1 MPDAHDTDRRGV
13 PPLAAVLLALLAGS
27 AGCAGGASSDPD
39 APAPS
44 GSEAFSRDITPFE
57 VLDADGTP
65 YEHPFLGGYNLPRP
79 QLVDI
84 DGDGD
89 LDLFIQEESG
99 KIAFFEHVPEEEPRF
114 QWRSDHFQELDVGEW
129 YRFVD
134 LDRDGIPDLLAEQ
147 PYSYVRYYRNVGTAT
162 EPRFE
167 LAADSLKDTSGE
179 PIFSDRQNIPNAT
192 DIDCNGRM
200 DLLVG
205 RLTGTITRYQESG
218 TDERG
223 APMFEHINDRFE
235 DIEIVA
241 QFGSLHGANTMAFGD
256 IDADGDQ
263 DLFWGDFFEPGILL
277 IENGGTCQSPSYR
290 GTPRPFP
297 LGDPLLT
304 SGYNAPT
311 VGDVDGDGLPD
322 MIAGVLG
329 GAFNPNTTSVD
340 NLNYLRQR
348 QDGGF
353 EHVTSRLISM
363 IDVGSESA
371 PVLVDLD
378 GDGDLDLVVGN
389 KIDQDDSQNGSL
401 TIFLN
406 EGTPTAPRFEE
417 GGRLELGGGYH
428 PVPAFGDLTGDG
440 EADIMLGTW
449 SDEVRYL
456 SGESSD
462 PTEFEL
468 VDSAFVTI
476 PRGRNTTPT
485 LGDLD
490 GDGDLDLLVGEASGT
505 LNYYENVGTRTRPEF
520 ELAAEDFADIDVGRR
535 SAPRLHDL
543 DGNGRLDLLVG
554 SEDDGV
560 HVYRNVGTATEAEF
574 VRDGSLPIPV
584 HGLAVPALGD
594 VTGNG
599 MDDLVLGG
607 IGGGLLFYHG
617 GR

>member
-1 MPDAHDTDRRGV
+1 MPDRYDTDRRGA
-13 PPLAAVLLALLAGS
+13 PPRAAALLALVAGL

-39 APAPS
+39 TPAPS
-44 GSEAFSRDITPFE
+44 ESEAFTRDITPFE

-84 DGDGD
+84 DEDGD

-99 KIAFFEHVPEEEPRF
+99 QIAFFEHVPDEEPRF
-114 QWRSDHFQELDVGEW
+114 QWRTDHFHELDVGEW

-134 LDRDGIPDLLAEQ
+134 LNRDGIPDLLAEQ

-167 LAADSLKDTSGE
+167 LAADSLKDVSGE

-205 RLTGTITRYQESG
+205 RLTGTITRYQENG
-218 TDERG
+218 TDEQG
-223 APMFEHINDRFE
+223 APMFEHVNDRFE

-241 QFGSLHGANTMAFGD
+241 QIGSLHGANTMAFGD
-256 IDADGDQ
+256 IDGDGDQ

-277 IENGGTCQSPSYR
+277 LENSGTCQSPSYR

-297 LGDPLLT
+297 LGEPLLT

-322 MIAGVLG
+322 LIVGVLG

-340 NLNYLRQR
+340 NLHYLRQR
-348 QDGGF
+348 EEGGF
-353 EHVTSRLISM
+353 ERVTSRLISM

-389 KIDQDDSQNGSL
+389 KIDQDDTQNGSL

-406 EGTPTAPRFEE
+406 EGSETAPRFEE
-417 GGRLELGGGYH
+417 SAHLELGGGYH

-440 EADIMLGTW
+440 AMDIMLGTW

-456 SGESSD
+456 SGGDSD
-462 PTEFEL
+462 PVEFEL

-505 LNYYENVGTRTRPEF
+505 VNYYENVGTRSRPEF
-520 ELAAEDFADIDVGRR
+520 ELVAEDFADIDVGRR

-560 HVYRNVGTATEAEF
+560 HVYRNVGTSTEPDF
-574 VRDGSLPIPV
+574 VRDDSLPIPT

-594 VTGNG
+594 VTGDG
-599 MDDLVLGG
+599 ADDLILGG
-607 IGGGLLFYHG
+607 IGGGLLFYRG

>member
-1 MPDAHDTDRRGV
+1 MPDRYDTDRRGA
-13 PPLAAVLLALLAGS
+13 PSRAAALLALLTGL

-39 APAPS
+39 TPAPN
-44 GSEAFSRDITPFE
+44 GSEAFTRDITPFE

-99 KIAFFEHVPEEEPRF
+99 QIAFFEHVPDEEPRF
-114 QWRSDHFQELDVGEW
+114 QWRTDHFHELDVGEW

-134 LDRDGIPDLLAEQ
+134 LNRDSIPDLLAEQ

-167 LAADSLKDTSGE
+167 LAADSLKDVSGE

-205 RLTGTITRYQESG
+205 RLTGTITRYQENG
-218 TDERG
+218 TDEQG

-241 QFGSLHGANTMAFGD
+241 QIGSLHGANTMAFGD
-256 IDADGDQ
+256 IDGDGDQ

-277 IENGGTCQSPSYR
+277 LENSGTCQSPSYR

-297 LGDPLLT
+297 LDEPLLT

-322 MIAGVLG
+322 LIVGVLG

-340 NLNYLRQR
+340 NLHYLRQR
-348 QDGGF
+348 EEGGF
-353 EHVTSRLISM
+353 ERVTSRLISM

-406 EGTPTAPRFEE
+406 EGSATAPRFEE
-417 GGRLELGGGYH
+417 SAHLELGGGYH

-440 EADIMLGTW
+440 AMDIMLGTW

-456 SGESSD
+456 SGGDSD
-462 PTEFEL
+462 PVEFEL

-505 LNYYENVGTRTRPEF
+505 VNYYENVGTRSRPEF
-520 ELAAEDFADIDVGRR
+520 ELVAEDFADIDVGRR

-560 HVYRNVGTATEAEF
+560 HVYRNVGTSTEPDF
-574 VRDGSLPIPV
+574 VRDDSLPIPT

-594 VTGNG
+594 VTGDG
-599 MDDLVLGG
+599 ADDLILGG
-607 IGGGLLFYHG
+607 IGGGLLFYRG